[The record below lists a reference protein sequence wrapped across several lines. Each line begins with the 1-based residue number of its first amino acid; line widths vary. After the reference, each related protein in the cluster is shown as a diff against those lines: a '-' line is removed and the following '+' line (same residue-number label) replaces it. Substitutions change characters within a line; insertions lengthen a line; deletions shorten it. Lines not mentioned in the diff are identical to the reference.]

1 MTLRI
6 CTNVRMDLAVNRNGE
21 DQRFTEMVK
30 EGGQN
35 QEDFCDILS
44 LRCSLNTPVDM

>member
-1 MTLRI
+1 M
-6 CTNVRMDLAVNRNGE
+6 RMDLAVNRNG

-30 EGGQN
+30 EEGQN

-44 LRCSLNTPVDM
+44 LRCSLNIPVDM